1 MKEPLQHRLSE
12 IGESFDYLRSDV
24 RNLSR
29 YTAKLENLLEH
40 YRSFVRSATLSRP
53 SDRAEMRE
61 FLKKTLK
68 IIGPP
73 PDKPP
78 EQAGTDDRKT
88 EKAISGNEAQ
98 VGTVGQGFTPPPL
111 LRI

>member
-29 YTAKLENLLEH
+29 YTAKLEKLVES
-40 YRSFVRSATLSRP
+40 YRTFASNATLTTQV
-53 SDRAEMRE
+53 DREVRRQ
-61 FLKKTLK
+61 LLTRTQR

-73 PDKPP
+73 EDAPCQDCQEVENTTP
-78 EQAGTDDRKT
+78 
-88 EKAISGNEAQ
+88 GNEAQ
-98 VGTVGQGFTPPPL
+98 VGPRVQMGKCKH
-111 LRI
+111 

>member
-29 YTAKLENLLEH
+29 YTAKLENLLEC
-40 YRSFVRSATLSRP
+40 YRSFVSKATLTQP
-53 SDRAEMRE
+53 SDLAEKRKLLSRTE
-61 FLKKTLK
+61 K

-73 PDKPP
+73 PDKLP
-78 EQAGTDDRKT
+78 ELANTDDQET
-88 EKAISGNEAQ
+88 EKAAPGNEAL
-98 VGTVGQGFTPPPL
+98 VGPL
-111 LRI
+111 VQHGTCEH

>member
-29 YTAKLENLLEH
+29 YTAKLEGLLER
-40 YRSFVRSATLSRP
+40 YRAFVSKAILSTP
-53 SDRAEMRE
+53 TDLAEMRKLLE
-61 FLKKTLK
+61 RTQK

-73 PDKPP
+73 PDAPKD
-78 EQAGTDDRKT
+78 ASGTDKSSAT
-88 EKAISGNEAQ
+88 
-98 VGTVGQGFTPPPL
+98 
-111 LRI
+111 

>member
-29 YTAKLENLLEH
+29 YTAKLENLLECYH
-40 YRSFVRSATLSRP
+40 LFVSKATLSTP
-53 SDRAEMRE
+53 TDLVEMRKL
-61 FLKKTLK
+61 LKKTQK

-73 PDKPP
+73 PDKL
-78 EQAGTDDRKT
+78 EDAADTDDREAEKT
-88 EKAISGNEAQ
+88 APLDEVQ
-98 VGTVGQGFTPPPL
+98 VGAKGSRGKGLPDK
-111 LRI
+111 